1 MNTYQISVN
10 QNEDLSWII
19 QAAQELAVSTES
31 DMKAIKAKK
40 WYDQLLET
48 ITFSQGD
55 KIQTAKDIGTLAK
68 LQEIV
73 IRILVMLSQENAA
86 ISNVVREQTE
96 LLKGLQIQDAALLT
110 AIKKIKF
117 GGTDQLSFA
126 ELPKEIKALL
136 ANLVVMADQEE
147 ERNDYSRRYIAS
159 IMRIAGIGMIDNTLH
174 VEAVESLNKKQQ
186 ELLYQMIMINRY
198 LRDIDADEDDD
209 VIDCI
214 SISPKRAKQI
224 CAAIESTAEN
234 VALDFFATYYEA
246 FAEGINVID
255 DESIAFVSAEA
266 YAEHKEDTQSIRMDF
281 DPDAKGARITIES
294 SVHME
299 DAQLM
304 DVPVGETRIYE
315 NQIFHIN
322 GGIHCAGVLRFI
334 NCILHYGETA
344 DGGAIVIEKGGKLQI
359 EKCRIEGHSLSEKY
373 LITAKD
379 NAKATQF
386 TDCYF
391 INCNYLM
398 DMHEDIQLD
407 YCTIDSGCVY
417 FINMS
422 PFENTSIRFS
432 NCVVNYKGGPNVMVD
447 LVDRDRKSMIVG
459 NSVHLTACTFS
470 GELSIASEE
479 RAYEIAEHS
488 HYESRSF
495 GCPLIDANNV
505 FVQNVQFVG
514 LETLLKSEK
523 AIVSNCNFSQ
533 CCGIMIGGSSGN
545 QIDVLECSFEQ
556 CTLVGYGAG
565 GDVKYTM
572 CQFHNCYNRLIN
584 YSDAGGVVINQC
596 QFNRWTACEQKGFG
610 DNAMIRFRRGNG
622 VNDKKNVVS
631 NCSFSN
637 ITARNY
643 FVIMGYIYKNVFDLV
658 AEVEHCTFTNCTT
671 ERRSGKLIKENDFYY
686 GVFNRRVEKHTV
698 YVSSDCTGWKNVKQ
712 VETT

>member
-86 ISNVVREQTE
+86 ISTVVREQTE

-174 VEAVESLNKKQQ
+174 VEAVESLDKKQQ

-234 VALDFFATYYEA
+234 VAPDFFATYYEA
-246 FAEGINVID
+246 FAEDINVID
-255 DESIAFVSAEA
+255 DKDIAFVSAEIFS
-266 YAEHKEDTQSIRMDF
+266 EHKEDTKEKYSNQVDT
-281 DPDAKGARITIES
+281 DPASKGTRFTIKS
-294 SVHME
+294 SANME
-299 DAQLM
+299 NAQLM
-304 DVPVGETRIYE
+304 DVPAGETRVYE
-315 NQIFHIN
+315 NRIFHIN
-322 GGIHCAGVLRFI
+322 GGIHCAGVLRFV

-344 DGGAIVIEKGGKLQI
+344 NGGEIVIDKGGKLLV
-359 EKCRIEGHSLSEKY
+359 ERCRIEGHSSADKY
-373 LITAKD
+373 LIIAKD
-379 NAKATQF
+379 DAKETEF
-386 TDCYF
+386 IDCYF
-391 INCNYLM
+391 VNCNYLL
-398 DMHEDIQLD
+398 DTHEDARLD
-407 YCTIDSGCVY
+407 YCTVDSGCIY
-417 FINMS
+417 FVNMS
-422 PFENTSIRFS
+422 QYQNANIRILNS
-432 NCVVNYKGGPNVMVD
+432 AINYMGGPNVLVD
-447 LVDRDRKSMIVG
+447 LADRERKSMIVG
-459 NSVHLTACTFS
+459 NSVHLSECSFK
-470 GELSIASEE
+470 GDLSIDSAEM
-479 RAYEIAEHS
+479 AYEIENYRRA
-488 HYESRSF
+488 
-495 GCPLIDANNV
+495 LIDAKNL
-505 FVQNVQFVG
+505 FVQDTQFAG
-514 LETLLKSEK
+514 IKTLLESEK
-523 AIVSNCNFSQ
+523 AIISHCIFSQ
-533 CCGIMIGGSSGN
+533 CCGIVCGGRYRSE
-545 QIDVLECSFEQ
+545 IDVLECRFEQ
-556 CTLVGYGAG
+556 CTQIGYGSG
-565 GDVKYTM
+565 GDIKYAM
-572 CQFHNCYNRLIN
+572 SQFNDCYNRLIAHN
-584 YSDAGGVVINQC
+584 FVGGVVIDLC
-596 QFNRWTACEQKGFG
+596 QFNRWTTNKNNKTKYMRT
-610 DNAMIRFRRGNG
+610 DAMLKFERANKSDYR
-622 VNDKKNVVS
+622 KNVVS
-631 NCSFSN
+631 NCTFN
-637 ITARNY
+637 DMHANNY
-643 FVIMGYIYKNVFDLV
+643 FVIMGEIYENIFDYV
-658 AEVEHCTFTNCTT
+658 VEVKRCTFTNCTT
-671 ERRSGKLIKENDFYY
+671 GRCSGKLIKEY
-686 GVFNRRVEKHTV
+686 GRYFGLFNREIEKMV
-698 YVSSDCTGWKNVKQ
+698 VDVSFECTGWEKVKID
-712 VETT
+712 